1 VLIDIGEKSVACFS
15 GGRKRDLLLKFFFL
29 LFEFPLLAFLLREVV
44 MIWTLLKL
52 HQRTPE
58 EEEEREEEVSLSS
71 LFFQFLFSLCVYVEE
86 REGERKR

>member
-58 EEEEREEEVSLSS
+58 EEEQEEEFSLSS
-71 LFFQFLFSLCVYVEE
+71 LFFQILFSLCVYVEE

>member
-1 VLIDIGEKSVACFS
+1 VLIDVGEKSVACFS

-58 EEEEREEEVSLSS
+58 EEQQQEEEVSLSPLS
-71 LFFQFLFSLCVYVEE
+71 FFKFSFLSVCMWKRE
-86 REGERKR
+86 REK